1 MATWQN
7 ARWRTRLKRLHLYQ
21 YISTL
26 YMGNVVFFCIVMC
39 LEEAAT
45 ELAVWKIE
53 GYEI

>member
-1 MATWQN
+1 MQDGEQDS
-7 ARWRTRLKRLHLYQ
+7 KD
-21 YISTL
+21 YIYTSTL